1 MPLVPAYTNIN
12 KFSFLYL
19 SIDVVKEHEASV
31 LGVLLN
37 SHPILEEKGG
47 EEGDDVNVV
56 VAITVEPDVDV
67 PSDDP

>member
-47 EEGDDVNVV
+47 EEGDDGNVV